1 MFQFQYVWSH
11 CHHVGLSLCVAGL
24 KIERRGGGCG
34 EGSRRPRREAEEESG
49 ELSPLHLIVLFGTA
63 TMGMGS
69 DNPNE
74 EGHGFHFHAAGI
86 HRRCLK
92 KM

>member
-1 MFQFQYVWSH
+1 MV
-11 CHHVGLSLCVAGL
+11 LSLCVAGL
-24 KIERRGGGCG
+24 KMGRRDGGCG
-34 EGSRRPRREAEEESG
+34 EGPRRPAAKAEEESG
-49 ELSPLHLIVLFGTA
+49 ELSPLHLIVSFGTA
-63 TMGMGS
+63 SMGMGS

-74 EGHGFHFHAAGI
+74 EGHGFHFHAAEI

>member
-1 MFQFQYVWSH
+1 M
-11 CHHVGLSLCVAGL
+11 GLNLCVAGL
-24 KIERRGGGCG
+24 KKYGAVVAVAEKVRGGPA
-34 EGSRRPRREAEEESG
+34 EKAEEESG

-63 TMGMGS
+63 SMGMGS

>member
-1 MFQFQYVWSH
+1 MADF
-11 CHHVGLSLCVAGL
+11 
-24 KIERRGGGCG
+24 CG
-34 EGSRRPRREAEEESG
+34 ELGMEVGAVQKELEAAVTEEEESG

-63 TMGMGS
+63 SMGMGS

>member
-1 MFQFQYVWSH
+1 MES
-11 CHHVGLSLCVAGL
+11 LSPCGIKSVCCRTEKYGAEVAVVE
-24 KIERRGGGCG
+24 KVRGGPA
-34 EGSRRPRREAEEESG
+34 EKAEEESG

-63 TMGMGS
+63 SMGMGS